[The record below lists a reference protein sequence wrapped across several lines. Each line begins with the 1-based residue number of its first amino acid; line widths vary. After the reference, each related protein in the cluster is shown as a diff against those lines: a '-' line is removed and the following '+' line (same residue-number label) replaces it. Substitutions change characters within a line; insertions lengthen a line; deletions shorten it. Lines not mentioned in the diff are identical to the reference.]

1 MAVFRVVKNDDYSV
15 MSNLHFKE
23 REMSLKAKGL
33 LSLMLS
39 LPDEW
44 DYSVSGISKLCKESE
59 TAIKSTLAELREF
72 GYLVIEKLY
81 PHETE
86 SGRIEYVYN
95 IYEKPQKQEGEKQ
108 GVENQPLEIQAVEI
122 QEVENNPQLNTN
134 ILNTKELNT
143 KEINK
148 EKEKINKKEKEKDVT
163 EEFAELWEIY
173 PRKVG
178 KAKALRMYRKAREK
192 GVAYETIRRGIEAY
206 AAEVQGTAIQYI
218 KHGATWFYNE
228 CWNDE
233 YADKPPNEYEGLP
246 GVTVL

>member
-1 MAVFRVVKNDDYSV
+1 
-15 MSNLHFKE
+15 
-23 REMSLKAKGL
+23 MSLKAKGL

-44 DYSVSGISKLCKESE
+44 DYSLAGLVSMSKDGKDSVMK
-59 TAIKSTLAELREF
+59 ALAELEEF
-72 GYLVIEKLY
+72 GYLKRTQTHNEQGRF
-81 PHETE
+81 
-86 SGRIEYVYN
+86 SGYDYN
-95 IYEKPQKQEGEKQ
+95 IYEQPFSEKPYAGKPYAGKPYS
-108 GVENQPLEIQAVEI
+108 ENP
-122 QEVENNPQLNTN
+122 PQLNTN

-148 EKEKINKKEKEKDVT
+148 EKEKINKKEKDVT

-178 KAKALRMYRKAREK
+178 KAKAFRMYRKAREK

-233 YADKPPNEYEGLP
+233 YADKPPNEYEGLH